1 MPSRN
6 TIEIVVQGEDRASK
20 VFANVNSSL
29 DTLGKT
35 SLGVIVGGVSAA
47 TSAIAGFATKSI
59 AEFAQFEKSMAE
71 MFKLLPDLSD
81 EAMGKLEEDVQY
93 LAARY
98 GQMPAM
104 VGEAFASAIGA
115 GVDVSVINQFMDT
128 AAKAAIAGSTD
139 IQTAVDGLTSVVNA
153 YGADVIDAARASDI
167 MFKTVDL
174 GKVSFDELSRYLFN
188 VIPTAASLGLAF
200 EDVGAA
206 ISQLTAMGTPT
217 SVATTQIRQ
226 LLVELQKPTTEVS
239 KLFEKMAGKSF
250 PDFIKEGGNLSEAL
264 NMIYEGAQNSG
275 TELAAVFGSVEA
287 LNAFLGLAGP
297 NAAQYADF
305 IDQMGN
311 SAGSTN
317 RAFEVMSKTISF
329 QSDRLKAKLSNLF
342 INVGRQFEP
351 FAAGALEAI
360 GDVVSVLD
368 DFLSG
373 DMSEGGDFTGFAKVF
388 FDFLKP
394 LKPAFDTLKNI
405 VFSFFTA
412 FEAGIPFIDNV
423 RVHINAFLAEFA
435 PSLLEPVN
443 TFINTIIMIGQ
454 EIGKVLEPIT
464 KWVSENVKLSD
475 VLTVIGVAI
484 ASVVLPAIASLIA
497 AIVSFAAPII
507 ALIGVVALLRNAWEN
522 NFLDIRDITQNVIDF
537 IVQFPETF
545 KTTVNKTKAE
555 ISKLKNAFLSI
566 TTGFENLGTEDAIIQ
581 AFSVSGNL
589 FAGAKGSKIASS
601 LSKGLLDL
609 IRPITKN
616 VAPLAR
622 ELSQFFSNLLDNID
636 LSGLD
641 FGKIIGTALKIS
653 SFATPLGAIK
663 TLLMEAFDVDII
675 GVIGGIMEAVTRF
688 FELLNYGVPAIQAL
702 GFTIAETFGPE
713 AARVFTDIVGIVD
726 KFINQTLIP
735 GFNGVI
741 EFINNTVMPGLQNL
755 SNWFLTTALPA
766 VVGFIQNSVIPA
778 INSFVNILKGIW
790 EVVSPF
796 LTLFANWFLND
807 VLPRVIGFIET
818 SVLPSIQNFI
828 NSLSEMWTAIQPSL
842 ERLANWFLNDVLP
855 AIVSLLETTVLPA
868 INSLLD
874 ILFGAWEFV
883 RPALEAIADW
893 FLTSGIPFIVDALVN
908 GLQLA
913 INDTV
918 SLIQGIWTAVQTD
931 LNRLKTG
938 MEMIFNFIKNNIIQP
953 VIDAINSIPQTINNI
968 KNEVERVIG
977 DIGRSIASI
986 NLNPFTGS
994 GFLANT
1000 PLGYANGLDYVPRD
1014 MVVKVHKGE
1023 RIMTADENRASQQN
1037 NTTNNISINL
1047 SGNYKNQTEA
1057 NRDAD
1062 LLLNALR
1069 SKGIELSRA

>member
-35 SLGVIVGGVSAA
+35 SLGVIIGGVSAA

-59 AEFAQFEKSMAE
+59 MEFAEFEKSMAE
-71 MFKLLPDLSD
+71 TFKLLPDLSN

-98 GQMPAM
+98 GQLPAM
-104 VGEAFASAIGA
+104 VAEAFASAIGA

-188 VIPTAASLGLAF
+188 VIPTASSLGLAF

-264 NMIYEGAQNSG
+264 NMIYKGAQDSG

-351 FAAGALEAI
+351 FVAKAVEKI
-360 GDVVSVLD
+360 GDIVSVFD

-435 PSLLEPVN
+435 PNLLEPVN

-464 KWVSENVKLSD
+464 KWVSENVKLQD
-475 VLTVIGVAI
+475 ILTVIGIAI
-484 ASVVLPAIASLIA
+484 ASVVLPAIIGLIGA
-497 AIVSFAAPII
+497 FSGFAAPIAGLI
-507 ALIGVVALLRNAWEN
+507 LLVAGLRKAWDEDFLGIRTTITEKLLPELQKFVDWFNESGGLVGVFNKATVAAQMLAGLGLGVLLIASETAKKSLQLMAFFITDTLNKASISATLLIASFGLVIAIAGQRITEFVDSAKKWIETNAGLILGISALVLALIQAGVHMKIFNALMVVGRGIVAIGNAVWGA
-522 NFLDIRDITQNVIDF
+522 FTGIITSLGVSFTAAGTAATGLGVKMLAALGPIAVVGIAIAGVIAQINEFNRLTEEAAVSAGRGLSEQIQSGDLSRQQIEDEVF
-537 IVQFPETF
+537 RQMQAQFGDLGARLIFGSSIINIQGKIDEIYNTGLNYGKNLIDGIVQGTDDNKQATLDALTAMTDEMKSTTESNLGISSPSTVFMEYGLNVLQGLVNGMMAQIPKIVGTMALVGTTLTASMVIINGILSVGWQLIAKSLD
-545 KTTVNKTKAE
+545 KTIPQIVTR
-555 ISKLKNAFLSI
+555 I
-566 TTGFENLGTEDAIIQ
+566 TTITTALMALTTA
-581 AFSVSGNL
+581 AAAASAAV
-589 FAGAKGSKIASS
+589 SS
-601 LSKGLLDL
+601 LSFLSSNNSGLGGLLG
-609 IRPITKN
+609 N
-616 VAPLAR
+616 V
-622 ELSQFFSNLLDNID
+622 
-636 LSGLD
+636 
-641 FGKIIGTALKIS
+641 
-653 SFATPLGAIK
+653 
-663 TLLMEAFDVDII
+663 
-675 GVIGGIMEAVTRF
+675 
-688 FELLNYGVPAIQAL
+688 L
-702 GFTIAETFGPE
+702 GF
-713 AARVFTDIVGIVD
+713 
-726 KFINQTLIP
+726 
-735 GFNGVI
+735 
-741 EFINNTVMPGLQNL
+741 
-755 SNWFLTTALPA
+755 
-766 VVGFIQNSVIPA
+766 
-778 INSFVNILKGIW
+778 
-790 EVVSPF
+790 
-796 LTLFANWFLND
+796 
-807 VLPRVIGFIET
+807 
-818 SVLPSIQNFI
+818 
-828 NSLSEMWTAIQPSL
+828 
-842 ERLANWFLNDVLP
+842 
-855 AIVSLLETTVLPA
+855 
-868 INSLLD
+868 
-874 ILFGAWEFV
+874 
-883 RPALEAIADW
+883 
-893 FLTSGIPFIVDALVN
+893 
-908 GLQLA
+908 
-913 INDTV
+913 
-918 SLIQGIWTAVQTD
+918 
-931 LNRLKTG
+931 
-938 MEMIFNFIKNNIIQP
+938 
-953 VIDAINSIPQTINNI
+953 
-968 KNEVERVIG
+968 
-977 DIGRSIASI
+977 
-986 NLNPFTGS
+986 
-994 GFLANT
+994 
-1000 PLGYANGLDYVPRD
+1000 ANGMDYVDRD
-1014 MVVKVHKGE
+1014 RIVKVHRGE
-1023 RIMTADENRASQQN
+1023 AILTADENEARMNGGNS
-1037 NTTNNISINL
+1037 TTNNISINL
-1047 SGNYKNQTEA
+1047 MGSYKNQSEA